1 MRITRSNH
9 KGFCVKILTRAVIL
23 FFLCIPFM
31 SSPGNGQVSDNV
43 TFKIIPELSY
53 YTVEKNVR
61 IKCSGFS
68 PATGMSLKI
77 YGSDDRIIAVND
89 GKTDVTIFSAKKLS
103 EGRNPLRAELCGSD
117 GNLIY
122 STIFHITKLP
132 PLKTGIETKVDHF
145 RRIVL
150 RDGKPFFPFGVYN
163 HSTSRKAS
171 YTDSAQ
177 PSIKDR
183 MYRRITGAHMNTVVL
198 TVDTSNEKT
207 DWKEAELYVQ
217 DAQKYGLM
225 FGHWDILRS
234 LLYMGRFSK
243 TLDDPEGLEKEKAE
257 AKNIFTKKM
266 LPSIEKIAGSLKN
279 YPNFIFYYGADEC
292 NYGNYKLNVYV
303 QKLYHD
309 VLKRLDPYHVVL
321 GIYARVI
328 PPIPDAIDYFDVLGY
343 DLYTYPNWERN
354 TSLVCDAMAVG
365 VAELDRRCAE
375 KDMPVWM
382 APLGGAI
389 DCNRTP
395 RFLTDSEQVCQTY
408 TAIIY
413 GAKGLIYFNN
423 DLILGSSMWN
433 TFKTLGEQVKAME
446 PALLN
451 HPVKQDITYNPGVFI
466 PAEWKCP
473 DVHARLFRFPD
484 GDYFLLAV
492 NGRDYPVDAFFHI
505 PGLKS
510 ARRMFT
516 RPGTVKIKSAIFHEG
531 FDNYGVAAYRLKIK
545 PPSDGGEIKVSVD
558 IKAQPELEKKIPHNM
573 QLIREATNRKNHVL
587 NPSFEM
593 ERKVDFMPD
602 FYFPYNV
609 LEIDEIG
616 EKASRWFL
624 DTENPMFGKYSLRM
638 QRYPLTEALKRMN
651 VGVYARYGINSREK
665 GIHTFSLYARSAK
678 SGDRLSVRI
687 AEKEGVWK
695 SKTFNLTEN
704 WERYNFNFE
713 ITGGGTKTTHKLIHI
728 QLLSGD
734 SIVWIDGLQ
743 FEKGEEATEFSENLN

>member
-1 MRITRSNH
+1 
-9 KGFCVKILTRAVIL
+9 
-23 FFLCIPFM
+23 M

-61 IKCSGFS
+61 VKYAGP
-68 PATGMSLKI
+68 PAAEGMFLKI
-77 YGSDDRIIAVND
+77 YDSGNQLIGQGD
-89 GKTDVTIFSAKKLS
+89 GKTNEAVFPAEKLA
-103 EGRNPLRAELCGSD
+103 EGNNVLRAELYGSA
-117 GNLIY
+117 GNFIY
-122 STIFHITKLP
+122 STIFCVTKLP
-132 PLKTGIETKVDHF
+132 PLKNGVETKVDHF
-145 RRIVL
+145 KRIVL

-163 HSTSRKAS
+163 HSTSKKAA
-171 YTDSAQ
+171 YDDPDDT
-177 PSIKDR
+177 SIKDS
-183 MYRRITGAHMNTVVL
+183 MYRRITGAEMNTVVL
-198 TVDTSNEKT
+198 TVDTSNERT
-207 DWKEAELYVQ
+207 DWREAEQYVQ
-217 DAQKYGLM
+217 DAQKYGLL

-257 AKNIFTKKM
+257 AKNIFAKKM

-303 QKLYHD
+303 QKLYYD
-309 VLKRLDPYHVVL
+309 ALKKLDPYHVVF
-321 GIYARVI
+321 GVYARVI

-343 DLYTYPNWERN
+343 DVYTYPNWEKN
-354 TSLVCDAMAVG
+354 TSLVCDAMAVQ
-365 VAELDRRCAE
+365 VAQLDRRCAG

-382 APLGGAI
+382 VPLGNAI

-413 GAKGLIYFNN
+413 GAKGLLYFNN
-423 DLILGSSMWN
+423 DLIQSRSTWA
-433 TFKTLGEQVKAME
+433 TFKTLAEQVKAME

-451 HPVKQDITYNPGVFI
+451 YPVKYDITYDPGVFI
-466 PAEWKCP
+466 PDEWKCP
-473 DVHARLFRFPD
+473 DIHAGLFKFPD
-484 GDYFLLAV
+484 GDYLLLAV
-492 NGRDYPVDAFFHI
+492 NGRDYPVVADFFI
-505 PGLKS
+505 QGLTS
-510 ARRMFT
+510 ASRMFT
-516 RPGTVKIKSAIFHEG
+516 RPGTVKITGAVFHEV

-545 PPSDGGEIKVSVD
+545 PPSGGGEIKVAVD
-558 IKAQPELEKKIPHNM
+558 IKAQPELEKKIPHNI
-573 QLIREATNRKNHVL
+573 QLIREATDRKNHVL

-609 LEIDEIG
+609 LEIDRIG
-616 EKASRWFL
+616 EKGSSWFL
-624 DTENPMFGKYSLRM
+624 DTENPKFGKYSLCMHRH
-638 QRYPLTEALKRMN
+638 PLTGGFKKMN

-678 SGDRLSVRI
+678 SEDRLSVGI
-687 AEKEGVWK
+687 KEKEGAWK
-695 SKTFNLTEN
+695 NKVFNITET
-704 WERYNFNFE
+704 WERYSLNFE
-713 ITGGGTKTTHKLIHI
+713 IAGGGTKTTNKLILI

-734 SIVWIDGLQ
+734 STIWIDGLQ
-743 FEKGEEATEFSENLN
+743 FEKGEEATQFSEN